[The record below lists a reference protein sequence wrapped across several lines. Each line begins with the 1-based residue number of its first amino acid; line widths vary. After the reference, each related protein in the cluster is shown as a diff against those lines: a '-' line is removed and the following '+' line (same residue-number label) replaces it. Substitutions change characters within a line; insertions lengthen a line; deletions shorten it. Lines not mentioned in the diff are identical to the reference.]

1 MNCRRVLT
9 AMFLLSSSVHVFFF
23 CLMGNKRSYLLA
35 ALVNKD
41 NNTFLSYHYLGSV
54 VTRRMPF
61 SNSLLSFLLE
71 RCFVAVMSKAVACII
86 DAMVVF
92 VFAFFERDMVS
103 CSECAPKFC
112 MFKLLFMR

>member
-1 MNCRRVLT
+1 M
-9 AMFLLSSSVHVFFF
+9 
-23 CLMGNKRSYLLA
+23 LA

-54 VTRRMPF
+54 VTRCTPF
-61 SNSLLSFLLE
+61 NNSLLSILE
-71 RCFVAVMSKAVACII
+71 RCFVAVVSVAVACGIL

-92 VFAFFERDMVS
+92 VFAFFEQDMVS